1 MMLTAPPGILAA
13 FRALWDEVRPQ
24 KPVRTRD
31 HAARQTGHVTLL
43 GAGPGAADL
52 ITLRGLTALQQ
63 ADVIYYDRLSDPA
76 LLTHAKPKARLVSVG
91 KSPGHHSVPQDQIN
105 ARLVASAH
113 LGHRVVRLKCGDPG
127 IFGRG
132 AEEAAALTEAG
143 IPWSIIPGVTA
154 ACAAAASA
162 HSFLTERGQTERV
175 VFATGHRRAGE
186 VTDWAACAAPGTT
199 LACYMGVSTA
209 AELQNG
215 LLAAGWPA
223 TCPVEVIS
231 KAQTPDQRILR
242 GCISNLADLCQSHE
256 NLNPAILLIR
266 WPVLPPQSALAPQ
279 INPNAVNDMDLKTPA
294 KSVGHSTRPTNATQR
309 NFALLPGQN

>member
-1 MMLTAPPGILAA
+1 MIVTAPFGLITA
-13 FRALWDEVRPQ
+13 FRTLWAEVRARRPA
-24 KPVRTRD
+24 RIHD
-31 HAARQTGHVTLL
+31 HDHAHNHAARKTGHVTLL

-76 LLTHAKPKARLVSVG
+76 LLTHAKPGAQLVSVG

-105 ARLVASAH
+105 ARLVHSAR
-113 LGHRVVRLKCGDPG
+113 LGHSVVRLKCGDPG

-132 AEEAAALTEAG
+132 AEEAAALTAAG
-143 IPWSIIPGVTA
+143 IAWSIIPGVTA
-154 ACAAAASA
+154 ACAAAAAA

-186 VTDWAACAAPGTT
+186 VTDWAAFAAPGTT

-209 AELQNG
+209 LDLQQG
-215 LLAAGWPA
+215 LLSAGWPA

-231 KAQTPDQRILR
+231 RAQTPDQRILR
-242 GCISNLADLCQSHE
+242 GCLGGLARLCGSQHS
-256 NLNPAILLIR
+256 LNPAILLIR
-266 WPVLPPQSALAPQ
+266 WPDCPQTNTTASQPTPAAPAAISALTA
-279 INPNAVNDMDLKTPA
+279 
-294 KSVGHSTRPTNATQR
+294 
-309 NFALLPGQN
+309 